1 MASFSRAPGLVTGC
15 QSLGLL
21 ESLVVALRK
30 APLLKAVMDDN
41 RAERS
46 VDDPDDPEPGVEG
59 PGSGGGGGGP
69 PPPTGSKRGGGGGGG
84 GGGGAPPAGG
94 GGGGGGGGA

>member
-1 MASFSRAPGLVTGC
+1 MTGC

-30 APLLKAVMDDN
+30 VPLLKAVMDDN

-46 VDDPDDPEPGVEG
+46 VDDPEDPELGVGG
-59 PGSGGGGGGP
+59 PGGGGGGP
-69 PPPTGSKRGGGGGGG
+69 PPTGSRRGGGGGGG
-84 GGGGAPPAGG
+84 GGGAGGGGTPPAGG
-94 GGGGGGGGA
+94 GGGGGGGGGA